1 MDYFHQNVTFKILGT
16 HSIMSTNYSID
27 EKSEVQQKAT
37 SKCPLFVC
45 GVSAGFPSP
54 ADDHIDRKLDLN
66 ELLVRNPA
74 ATFFVRAAGDSMRDA
89 GIHHGDILVVD
100 RSLKAVNGKIIIAI
114 VNGDLT
120 VKRLLRNNTSCQLV
134 AENPDYKPLEITLNT
149 DFNVWGVVTSVIH
162 QF

>member
-1 MDYFHQNVTFKILGT
+1 MGYFHQKVSFKIKDTL
-16 HSIMSTNYSID
+16 SIMRTDYSLD
-27 EKSEVQQKAT
+27 ENFEVEQKAAT
-37 SKCPLFVC
+37 KYPLFVC

-74 ATFFVRAAGDSMRDA
+74 ATFFVRTAGDSMRDA
-89 GIHHGDILVVD
+89 GINHGDILVVD
-100 RSLKAVNGKIIIAI
+100 RSLKATNGKIIIAI

-120 VKRLLRNNTSCQLV
+120 VKRLLRNLTSCQLV
-134 AENPDYKPLEITLNT
+134 AENPDYQPVEITEDT